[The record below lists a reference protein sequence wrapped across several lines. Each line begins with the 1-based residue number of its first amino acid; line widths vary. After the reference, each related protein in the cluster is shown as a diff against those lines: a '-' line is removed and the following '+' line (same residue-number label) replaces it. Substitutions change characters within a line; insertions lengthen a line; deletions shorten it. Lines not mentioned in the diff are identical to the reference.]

1 MFLCIIITMCSTRS
15 LLADWHEMSVTT
27 AGRGGP
33 YTCTGP
39 APGKTGHVT
48 WAVTGSGDRV
58 SIPRA
63 LTDRFYIFQDHL
75 GNASKLENKCL
86 FCIPTSVIVH
96 LEKCGIV
103 RILSPWFLAARANV
117 KSRISITFIF
127 DRQDFCNIKL
137 YVSSPTCVSVSYPTK
152 NFTVPI

>member
-1 MFLCIIITMCSTRS
+1 MALVLHTEVSMCIVALFSTRW

-27 AGRGGP
+27 PGLPGP
-33 YTCTGP
+33 YTCTGA

-48 WAVTGSGDRV
+48 RAVTGSGDRV

-117 KSRISITFIF
+117 KSRISITIYS
-127 DRQDFCNIKL
+127 DWQDFCNIKL
-137 YVSSPTCVSVSYPTK
+137 YVSPCVSG
-152 NFTVPI
+152 